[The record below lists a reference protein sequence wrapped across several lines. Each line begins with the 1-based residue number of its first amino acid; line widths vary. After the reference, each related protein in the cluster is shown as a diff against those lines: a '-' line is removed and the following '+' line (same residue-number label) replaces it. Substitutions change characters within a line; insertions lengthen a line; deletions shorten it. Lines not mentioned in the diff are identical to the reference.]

1 MKLLNKRLAS
11 GALAVSMAL
20 SMTACAGTSGSSSS
34 APASSSGSASQAA
47 AEGTSLTGELEL
59 QIFSGGYGSEIWE
72 RAIAGF
78 QEENPDLVI
87 TANIDPNVNEQML
100 TRWMQDDPP
109 DFVFLDG
116 TLPRDTWIE
125 EGKLMD
131 LTDFYETATVW
142 GSDELIRDRIKDG
155 LVQENGDG
163 IYELPLL
170 FSTYGMWYDE
180 NWFNE
185 NSWSVPTNYDE
196 LKTFA
201 QSLKDEGIA
210 TLCYPGV
217 YSGYLVW
224 GLLMPAVASYG
235 QDYFDRISTASD
247 PEAFREEGFV
257 TVLTKLKELAD
268 NGYFMEGTVALNH
281 TQSQMQ
287 WLQHG
292 AALIPN
298 GLWLENE
305 MKADTPDDFAMRY
318 YPSIL
323 QDADQPTSVIAT
335 SIGVGIAENAKN
347 KDNALAF
354 LQYLYTDEVLEDFAV
369 STGSVSASTIDLSG
383 ADLSATAAQVQQM
396 MNDESVTM
404 IVKKGGWGT
413 VDSVVNDMTN
423 KIILGEI
430 SVDDAVEQIY
440 QAAVDKE

>member
-1 MKLLNKRLAS
+1 MKLLNKRVAS
-11 GALAVSMAL
+11 GALALTMAL
-20 SMTACAGTSGSSSS
+20 SMTACGSASGSSSS

-116 TLPRDTWIE
+116 TIPKATWIE

-131 LTDFYETATVW
+131 LTEFYETATVW

-155 LVQENGDG
+155 LVQDTGDG
-163 IYELPLL
+163 IYELPIL

-185 NSWSVPTNYDE
+185 NEWSVPTNYDE

-201 QSLKDEGIA
+201 QSLKDDGIA

-235 QDYFDRISTASD
+235 QDYFDRICTASD

-268 NGYFMEGTVALNH
+268 SGYFMEGTVALNH

-323 QDADQPTSVIAT
+323 QDADQPTTVVAT

-347 KDNALAF
+347 KENALAF

-369 STGSVSASTIDLSG
+369 STGSVSASNIDLSG
-383 ADLSATAAQVQQM
+383 ADLSDTAAQVQQM

-404 IVKKGGWGT
+404 IVKNGNWGS
-413 VDSVVNDMTN
+413 VDSTVNDMVN

-430 SVDDAVEQIY
+430 SVDDAVEEIY
-440 QAAVDKE
+440 QAAVNKE